1 MSASTCGRSVL
12 PKSVTEYSVRGGT
25 SGNSSRRIMPS
36 VASCRSTCDSTF
48 SDTDGM
54 FRYSSLK
61 RTGSLSEIF
70 TRTTNATCCR
80 AIRAS
85 GLPCNIRSLIFLPLP
100 LTQNRL
106 IASKTDFSVRGKPFG
121 KLLLPLCQ
129 SPNFASRN

>member
-54 FRYSSLK
+54 LPARFRKFS
-61 RTGSLSEIF
+61 REPPVP
-70 TRTTNATCCR
+70 TCCR